1 MSDRYAGLYLH
12 VPFCARVCPYCDFAV
27 RTGDAAKRR
36 AYVDSLLAEIDLYR
50 GYPLKFDTVYFGGGT
65 PSCLETSDLE
75 RIVARVRE
83 RLATIDDPWIFLEA
97 NPEDV
102 TVSSAA
108 AWKRI
113 GVRTLSLGI
122 QSFDAAELAFLG
134 RGHTAEQAA
143 DSIRIARDT
152 GFHTVSIDLIYGL
165 PGQSTDTWHRRLDTA
180 IESAPDHLSCYQ
192 LTIHDGTRFALL
204 EKRGELSQLPDD
216 GQASVFRATHEHL
229 NAAGYAGY
237 EVSQFAIDEEHRSR
251 HNQKYW
257 DHTPYLGLGPSA
269 HSFNAGKRWWNH
281 RTTDPWQ
288 QAIEREA
295 RPVDTEETLS
305 PRDLLL
311 ETLMLGLRTYRGV
324 DCADVKRR
332 FDIDLI
338 ATNGE
343 LVERLHVNGLIKRHE
358 ARLIPTLDGLAVA
371 DSLAA
376 MFRLGL

>member
-36 AYVDSLLAEIDLYR
+36 AYVDSLLAEIDLYA
-50 GYPLKFDTVYFGGGT
+50 GYSRTFDTVYFGGGT
-65 PSCLETSDLE
+65 PSCLETADLE
-75 RIVARVRE
+75 RIVDRVRE
-83 RLATIDDPWIFLEA
+83 RFATVDDPWIFLEA

-102 TVSSAA
+102 TPSRAE

-122 QSFDAAELAFLG
+122 QSFDAGELAFLG
-134 RGHTAEQAA
+134 REHTVEQAL
-143 DSIRIARDT
+143 DSIRIANDA
-152 GFHTVSIDLIYGL
+152 GFDTVSIDLIYGL

-180 IESAPDHLSCYQ
+180 IETAPDHLSCYQ
-192 LTIHDGTRFALL
+192 LTIHAGTRFGLL
-204 EKRGELSQLPDD
+204 EKRGELAQLPED

-257 DHTPYLGLGPSA
+257 NHTPYLGLGPSA
-269 HSFNAGKRWWNH
+269 HSFDAGKRWWNL

-288 QAIEREA
+288 QAIERGA
-295 RPVDTEETLS
+295 PPIDNEETLS

-311 ETLMLGLRTYRGV
+311 ETLMTGLRTYRGV
-324 DCADVKRR
+324 DCADIERR
-332 FDIDLI
+332 FGVDLI
-338 ATNGE
+338 ETNRD
-343 LVERLHVNGLIKRHE
+343 LVQRLRANGLIKRHQT
-358 ARLIPTLDGLAVA
+358 RLIPTLDGLAVA

-376 MFRLGL
+376 MFRMGL

>member
-1 MSDRYAGLYLH
+1 LSDRYAGLYLH

-27 RTGDAAKRR
+27 RTGNAARRR
-36 AYVDSLLAEIDLYR
+36 AYVDSLLAEIDLYA
-50 GYPLKFDTVYFGGGT
+50 GYSQTFETVYFGGGT
-65 PSCLETSDLE
+65 PSCLETGDLE
-75 RIVARVRE
+75 RIVTRVRE
-83 RLATIDDPWIFLEA
+83 RLATVEDPWIFLEA

-102 TVSSAA
+102 TASRAE

-134 RGHTAEQAA
+134 RGHTVEQAV

-180 IESAPDHLSCYQ
+180 IETAPDHLACYQ
-192 LTIHDGTRFALL
+192 LTIHDRTRFALL
-204 EKRGELSQLPDD
+204 EKRGELSQLPEA

-229 NAAGYAGY
+229 NASGYSGY
-237 EVSQFAIDEEHRSR
+237 EVSAFSIDEVHRST

-257 DHTPYLGLGPSA
+257 NHTPYLGLGPSA
-269 HSFNAGKRWWNH
+269 HSFDGHKRWWNL
-281 RTTDPWQ
+281 RRTDPWQ
-288 QAIEREA
+288 EAIERGTRPLDNEEA
-295 RPVDTEETLS
+295 LT

-311 ETLMLGLRTYRGV
+311 ETLMTGMRTYRGV
-324 DCADVKRR
+324 DCADIKRR

-338 ATNGE
+338 ATNDK
-343 LVERLHVNGLIKRHE
+343 LVRRLHTSGLIKRHE
-358 ARLIPTLDGLAVA
+358 SRLIPTLDGLAVA

-376 MFRLGL
+376 MFRL